1 MYTLH
6 QFTEVSVHSNI
17 HAVQTYAYETVLVPS
32 PNLKPQRKAW
42 NVCGCH
48 SKKKSPLHE
57 KYVAMLV

>member
-32 PNLKPQRKAW
+32 PNFKPQRKAW

-48 SKKKSPLHE
+48 SKKKKPT
-57 KYVAMLV
+57 A